1 MPKPPWLKVKIP
13 STGEYR
19 QVRDTLRHFGLYT
32 VCEEAR
38 CPNVAECFHEGTATF
53 LILGKV
59 CSRHCRYCNVA
70 HGEPRGVDE
79 EEPERLV
86 RAAKEMGLS
95 YVVITSVTR
104 DDLFD
109 GGAGIF
115 ARCVELLRRS
125 LPESRVEVLIP
136 DFRGSGDALNRV
148 IEAGPDVINHNMEVA
163 RPLFHTLRPEG
174 DYRLSLDILR
184 QVKEDKNGIRSK
196 SGFMVGF
203 GEKPNDIRH
212 LIDDLA
218 AVECDFLTI
227 GQYLQ
232 PTRDHWPVQKFYSPE
247 EFDEFQRFALQRGF
261 QSVQSG
267 PLVRSSYNAAKYA
280 GERHTAQGKVD

>member
-1 MPKPPWLKVKIP
+1 MPKPHWLKVKIP

-19 QVRDTLRHFGLYT
+19 QVRDTLRHFGLHT

-59 CSRHCRYCNVA
+59 CTRHCRYCNVG
-70 HGEPRGVDE
+70 HGKPRGVDE

-86 RAAKEMGLS
+86 RAAKEMRLK

-104 DDLFD
+104 DDLPD

-115 ARCVELLRRS
+115 ARCVELMHRHF
-125 LPESRVEVLIP
+125 PESRVEVLIP
-136 DFRGSGDALNRV
+136 DFRGSRDALNLV

-163 RPLFHTLRPEG
+163 RPLFHALRPEG

-196 SGFMVGF
+196 SGFMVGY
-203 GEKPNDIRH
+203 GEKLNDIIY

-218 AVECDFLTI
+218 AVNCDFLTI

-232 PTRDHWPVQKFYSPE
+232 PSRDHWPVRKFYSPE
-247 EFDEFQRFALQRGF
+247 EFDEFKQLALQRGF

-267 PLVRSSYNAAKYA
+267 PLVRSSYNAAQYA
-280 GERHTAQGKVD
+280 

>member
-13 STGEYR
+13 SSAEYR
-19 QVRDTLRHFGLYT
+19 QVRDMLRHFGLHT

-53 LILGKV
+53 LILGSV
-59 CSRHCRYCNVA
+59 CTRHCRYCNVK
-70 HGEPRGVDE
+70 HGEPRGIDE

-86 RAAKEMGLS
+86 RAAQEMGLK

-104 DDLFD
+104 DDLPD
-109 GGAGIF
+109 GGAGVF
-115 ARCVELLRRS
+115 ARCVELLRRH

-136 DFRGSGDALNRV
+136 DFQGSRDALNRV
-148 IEAGPDVINHNMEVA
+148 IESGPDVINHNMEVA
-163 RPLFHTLRPEG
+163 RPLFHALRPEG
-174 DYRLSLDILR
+174 DYLRSLEILR
-184 QVKEDKNGIRSK
+184 QVKENKKGIRCK

-203 GEKPNDIRH
+203 GEKFNDINNI
-212 LIDDLA
+212 IDDLA

-232 PTRDHWPVQKFYSPE
+232 PTRAHWSVQSYYSPE
-247 EFDEFQRFALQRGF
+247 EFGVFKKWAYEKGF
-261 QSVQSG
+261 KKVESG
-267 PLVRSSYNAAKYA
+267 PLVRSSYHAKLTFKA
-280 GERHTAQGKVD
+280 DSSKD

>member
-13 STGEYR
+13 SSEEYR
-19 QVRDTLRHFGLYT
+19 QVRDTLRHFGLHT

-53 LILGKV
+53 LILGSV
-59 CSRHCRYCNVA
+59 CTRHCRYCNVT

-86 RAAKEMGLS
+86 RAAKEMGLK

-104 DDLFD
+104 DDLPD
-109 GGAGIF
+109 GGAGVF
-115 ARCVELLRRS
+115 ARCVELLRRH
-125 LPESRVEVLIP
+125 LPESRMEVLIP
-136 DFRGSGDALNRV
+136 DFRGSRDALNRV
-148 IEAGPDVINHNMEVA
+148 IESGPDVINHNMEVT
-163 RPLFHTLRPEG
+163 RPMFHALRPEG
-174 DYRLSLDILR
+174 DYMRSLEIIR
-184 QVKEDKNGIRSK
+184 QVKENKKGIRCK

-203 GEKPNDIRH
+203 GEKHNDINN

-218 AVECDFLTI
+218 VVECDFLTI

-232 PTRDHWPVQKFYSPE
+232 PTRAHWPVQSYYSPE
-247 EFDEFQRFALQRGF
+247 EFGQFKKWALEKGF
-261 QSVQSG
+261 KKVESG
-267 PLVRSSYNAAKYA
+267 PLVRSSYHAKLTFKGGSSQA
-280 GERHTAQGKVD
+280 